1 MRDIRG
7 DLQERLKMK
16 EEQLKFANDHYE
28 RMVKQLQ
35 KERDAK
41 VTELKSVIAMMAK
54 LIEIEQKEQKEMGEV
69 ARQLAG

>member
-16 EEQLKFANDHYE
+16 EEQLKLANDHYE